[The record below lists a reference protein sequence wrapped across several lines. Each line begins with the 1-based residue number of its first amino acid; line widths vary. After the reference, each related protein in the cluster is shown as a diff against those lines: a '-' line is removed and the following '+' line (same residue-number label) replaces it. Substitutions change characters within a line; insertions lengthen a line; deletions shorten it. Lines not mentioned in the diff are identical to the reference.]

1 MYEWIVIGGG
11 IQGCTIA
18 TFLLKNKKVLPGNLC
33 IIDPHEKPLSNWTR
47 NTGLIGMKFLRSPF
61 VHHLDADPFSLISF
75 TKKKNLK
82 DNEFY
87 GQYKRPS
94 LKIFNEHSH
103 HLFQETALEQSWQQ
117 GYVSDIEKERDHWR
131 VQTLDGKSLAGRNI
145 VLAVSVNDQLFIPEW
160 ADSLHEESNQVFHI
174 FDKTACIEE
183 LKLPIAVVGGGITSA
198 HLVIRLAAMYP
209 GSVTLIK
216 RHPFRVFDF
225 DSDPGWLGPKKQ
237 TAYRQISDYEKRRDV
252 IIGARNKGSLTGEL
266 FQKLKKLENE
276 QKIKIVDGEVKSA
289 CKRDGEEITLILEQ
303 QEVNVNSIIFATGF
317 KPGRPGGGWLDK
329 AIEKFDLPCARCGYP
344 IVSPTLEW
352 CPHLYVMGSLAELEI
367 GPIARNISGARQAAE
382 RIVQNI

>member
-1 MYEWIVIGGG
+1 MFEWIVVGGG

-18 TFLLKNKKVLPGNLC
+18 AFLLKNNKVLPDNLC
-33 IIDPHEKPLSNWTR
+33 IIDPHEKPLTNWTR
-47 NTGLIGMKFLRSPF
+47 NTGLIDMKFLRSPF

-87 GQYKRPS
+87 GPYKRPS

-103 HLFQETALEQSWQQ
+103 HLFQETALEKSWQQ
-117 GYVSDIEKERDHWR
+117 GFVSDIDKEKDHWR
-131 VQTLDGKSLAGRNI
+131 VHTLDGKSLAGRNI
-145 VLAVSVNDQLFIPEW
+145 VLALNVNDQLFIPEW

-183 LKLPIAVVGGGITSA
+183 LKPPIAVVGGGITSA
-198 HLVIRLAAMYP
+198 HLTIKLAAMYP
-209 GSVTLIK
+209 GGVTLIK

-225 DSDPGWLGPKKQ
+225 DSDPGWLGPNKQ
-237 TAYRQISDYEKRRDV
+237 TAFRQISDYERRRDV
-252 IIGARNKGSLTGEL
+252 ITRARNKGTLTSEL
-266 FQKLKKLENE
+266 FQKLKKHENE
-276 QKIKIVDGEVKSA
+276 QKIKVVDGEVTSA
-289 CKRDGEEITLILEQ
+289 TKRDGEEITLILAQ
-303 QEVNVNSIIFATGF
+303 QEVNVNSIVFATGF

-329 AIEKFDLPCARCGYP
+329 VIEKLDLSCAWCGYP
-344 IVSPTLEW
+344 IVNPKLEW
-352 CPHLYVMGSLAELEI
+352 CPHLYVIGSLAELEI

-382 RIVQNI
+382 RIVQSL